1 MRLAAAC
8 GFLFASLLLNAIFAS
23 PAIANTLKI
32 TSIPPGATVEMD
44 GLVVGTTP
52 FAKEMPGGYFH
63 KTHTIWGTRLEHPI
77 VVRISMEGYANQEL
91 TITEGPFEWRGL
103 TGGSGG
109 EYWLVKA
116 DHFEVT
122 LDSVDKVFTGQ
133 PEISDTKNDS
143 AAAPPELSVEAIA
156 KQSDPAIV
164 RVEGEK
170 GWGTGFFV
178 TDTGLVAT
186 NRHVVKEQSRL
197 YVVTRAYRKLAAKVV
212 YVDSDKDLALLKV
225 DGSGFPRLTLAPLDD
240 VQRGESVV
248 AIGYPAEGMPH
259 TITHGV
265 VSGIGKSRLAG
276 NGTWIQTDAAIN
288 HGNSGGPLLDTQGR
302 VIGLTAVGPA
312 SDDPHDP
319 IIGLKYAL
327 SAQDL
332 IDVLRRFYPGG
343 KTKAQ
348 GEPSGGSATV
358 SVLSEPVGADI
369 YVDEKFVGNTPS
381 VLHLAAGIHEI
392 KIQAAGKKTWERQLD
407 VLRDSKVTLDPALE
421 PQS

>member
-1 MRLAAAC
+1 M
-8 GFLFASLLLNAIFAS
+8 I
-23 PAIANTLKI
+23 
-32 TSIPPGATVEMD
+32 
-44 GLVVGTTP
+44 
-52 FAKEMPGGYFH
+52 
-63 KTHTIWGTRLEHPI
+63 KT
-77 VVRISMEGYANQEL
+77 
-91 TITEGPFEWRGL
+91 
-103 TGGSGG
+103 
-109 EYWLVKA
+109 

-122 LDSVDKVFTGQ
+122 LDSIDKVFTGQ
-133 PEISDTKNDS
+133 PEISATKNDS
-143 AAAPPELSVEAIA
+143 VAGQPELSPEEIA
-156 KQSDPAIV
+156 KESDPAIV

-178 TDTGLVAT
+178 TDTGVVAT
-186 NRHVVKEQSRL
+186 NRHVVKGQSRL
-197 YVVTRAYRKLAAKVV
+197 YVVTRAYRKLAANVV
-212 YVDSDKDLALLKV
+212 YIDSDKDLALLKV
-225 DGSGFPRLTLAPLDD
+225 DGSGFPHLTLAPLDD
-240 VQRGESVV
+240 VQRGEPVV

-259 TITHGV
+259 TITHGI

-288 HGNSGGPLLDTQGR
+288 HGNSGGPLLDAQGR
-302 VIGLTAVGPA
+302 VIGLTALGPA

-343 KTKAQ
+343 KQT
-348 GEPSGGSATV
+348 EPSGGSATISV
-358 SVLSEPVGADI
+358 SSEPAGADI

-392 KIQAAGKKTWERQLD
+392 KIEAAGKKTWERQLD

-421 PQS
+421 PQT

>member
-1 MRLAAAC
+1 MRFAAAC
-8 GFLFASLLLNAIFAS
+8 LFLLASILLNAVVAT
-23 PAIANTLKI
+23 PAAANTLKI

-52 FAKEMPGGYFH
+52 FTKEMPGGYFH
-63 KTHTIWGTRLEHPI
+63 KTHTVWGARLEHPI
-77 VVRISMEGYANQEL
+77 VVRISMEGYASQEI

-103 TGGSGG
+103 TGGNGG
-109 EYWLVKA
+109 EYWLVKSE
-116 DHFEVT
+116 HFEVT

-133 PEISDTKNDS
+133 PEISDAKNDS
-143 AAAPPELSVEAIA
+143 AGEHPELSPEAIA
-156 KQSDPAIV
+156 KQSDPAVV
-164 RVEGEK
+164 RVRVDN
-170 GWGTGFFV
+170 GWGTGFFI
-178 TDTGLVAT
+178 TGTGVIAT
-186 NRHVVKEQSRL
+186 NRHVIKEATRIS
-197 YVVTRAYRKLAAKVV
+197 VVTQSYRKLDAKVV
-212 YVDSDKDLALLKV
+212 YIDPDKDLALLKV
-225 DGSGFPRLTLAPLDD
+225 DGSGFPHLALAALDE

-248 AIGYPAEGMPH
+248 AIGDPGEGMPH

-302 VIGLTAVGPA
+302 VIGLTALGPR

-332 IDVLRRFYPGG
+332 IDVLRRFYPATE
-343 KTKAQ
+343 K
-348 GEPSGGSATV
+348 GEAFAPSGGSATV
-358 SVLSEPVGADI
+358 SVSSDPTGADI

-381 VLHLAAGIHEI
+381 VLHLAAGTHEI

-407 VLRDSKVTLDPALE
+407 VLRDSKLTLNPALE

>member
-1 MRLAAAC
+1 MRSAAAC
-8 GFLFASLLLNAIFAS
+8 IFIFTSFLSCMSFAT
-23 PAIANTLKI
+23 PAAANTLKI
-32 TSIPPGATVEMD
+32 TSIPAGATVEMD

-52 FAKEMPGGYFH
+52 FKVEMPGGYFH
-63 KTHTIWGTRLEHPI
+63 KTHTIWGTRLEHPM
-77 VVRISMEGYANQEL
+77 VVRVSMEGYASQEL

-109 EYWLVKA
+109 EYWLIKT

-133 PEISDTKNDS
+133 PEISNAKSDS
-143 AAAPPELSVEAIA
+143 DAGAPELSPEAIA

-164 RVEGEK
+164 RVEGEIA
-170 GWGTGFFV
+170 WGTGFFV

-186 NRHVVKEQSRL
+186 NRHVVKGQSRL

-225 DGSGFPRLTLAPLDD
+225 DGSGFPHLTLAPLDE
-240 VQRGESVV
+240 VQRGEPVV

-259 TITHGV
+259 TITHGI

-302 VIGLTAVGPA
+302 VIGLTAVGPP

-332 IDVLRRFYPGG
+332 IDVLRRFYPPEKNAGR
-343 KTKAQ
+343 A
-348 GEPSGGSATV
+348 PSGGTATV
-358 SVLSEPVGADI
+358 SVSSDPSGADI

-381 VLHLAAGIHEI
+381 VLHLAAGIHEV
-392 KIQAAGKKTWERQLD
+392 KIQAAGKKAWERQLD
-407 VLRDSKVTLDPALE
+407 VLRDSKLTLDPALE